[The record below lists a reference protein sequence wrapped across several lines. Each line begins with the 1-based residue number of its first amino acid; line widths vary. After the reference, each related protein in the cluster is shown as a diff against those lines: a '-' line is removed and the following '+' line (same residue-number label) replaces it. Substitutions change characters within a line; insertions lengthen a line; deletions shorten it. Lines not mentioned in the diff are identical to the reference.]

1 MTKDVYQF
9 DISRADRAAD
19 LHQFTDDIREDAM
32 LDQAGKDELFEL
44 IRLKFC
50 QLNHAAKPNPKTRWQ
65 A

>member
-9 DISRADRAAD
+9 DISRAGRAAD
-19 LHQFTDDIREDAM
+19 LHQLTEDIREDAM

-50 QLNHAAKPNPKTRWQ
+50 RLNHAAKPDPKTRWQ